1 MRPYTFL
8 DVDNCG
14 NVDMRREHLGLDK
27 TQGEQHYARNLGVR
41 PRGERAFTEYAAD
54 LDDRSRGRLR

>member
-14 NVDMRREHLGLDK
+14 NVDRRCGHMGLDK
-27 TQGEQHYARNLGVR
+27 TRGDFVAALTALLG
-41 PRGERAFTEYAAD
+41 EYATKLDQEAVLAAD
-54 LDDRSRGRLR
+54 KATTVPA